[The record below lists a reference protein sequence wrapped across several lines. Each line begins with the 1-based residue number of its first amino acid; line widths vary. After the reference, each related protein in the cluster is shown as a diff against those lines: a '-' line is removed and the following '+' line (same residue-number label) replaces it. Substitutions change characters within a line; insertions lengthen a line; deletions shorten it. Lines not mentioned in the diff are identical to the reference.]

1 MKQNKY
7 TNINNIIIN
16 IKIVIIMIILITIII
31 VMIIL
36 EIIIILIIIII
47 IRNRLIRVIE
57 QKRKERHWESN
68 IALLQYCNK

>member
-47 IRNRLIRVIE
+47 RNRLIRVIE